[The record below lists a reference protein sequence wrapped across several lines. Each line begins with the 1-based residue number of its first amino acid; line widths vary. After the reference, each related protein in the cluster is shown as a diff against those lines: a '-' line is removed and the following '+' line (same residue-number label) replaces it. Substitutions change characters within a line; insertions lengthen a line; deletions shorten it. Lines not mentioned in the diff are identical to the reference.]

1 MSTEPAPPGKGW
13 IFLRRLPP
21 ESDLRAVIVT
31 LIVCVVCSAAI
42 AFTVS
47 TLRPYREAN
56 RTRDRQAKIEQMI
69 TAVPGL
75 EDVLGGASGGE
86 LQALVID
93 LERGEV
99 DPSID
104 PETFDASEA
113 ARDAARGVALAPEE
127 DLAGLGRRARHAR
140 IYTISDAS
148 GLRLVVLPVE
158 GAGYIST
165 LRGYLALDGD
175 LRTIRGLSFY
185 EHGETPGLGSEIE
198 SPAWRAL
205 WPGKQAFDAA
215 GQPRIAV
222 IRGRP
227 DPASPEAVHQVDGI
241 TGATVTGDGVTRL
254 LQFWLGPRGFGPY
267 LARLAESG
275 RPDVSEDAQ

>member
-1 MSTEPAPPGKGW
+1 M
-13 IFLRRLPP
+13 
-21 ESDLRAVIVT
+21 
-31 LIVCVVCSAAI
+31 IVCVVCSAAI
-42 AFTVS
+42 AVTVT

-56 RTRDRQAKIEQMI
+56 RARERQAKIEQMI
-69 TAVPGL
+69 AAVPGL
-75 EDVLGGASGGE
+75 EDILGGSGGGE
-86 LQALVID
+86 LLALVID

-99 DPSID
+99 DPGID

-113 ARDAARGVALAPEE
+113 ARDAARSIALAPEE

-140 IYTISDAS
+140 VYTISDAA

-198 SPAWRAL
+198 SPGWRAL
-205 WPGKQAFDAA
+205 WPGKLAFDAA

-227 DPASPEAVHQVDGI
+227 DPASPASVHQVDGI

-267 LARLAESG
+267 LARLAEAE
-275 RPDVSEDAQ
+275 RPGVTEAAQ

>member
-1 MSTEPAPPGKGW
+1 VSIEPAPPGKGW
-13 IFLRRLPP
+13 IFLRRLPR
-21 ESDLRAVIVT
+21 ESDLRAVVMT

-42 AFTVS
+42 TFTVS
-47 TLRPYREAN
+47 TLRPYREAH
-56 RTRDRQAKIEQMI
+56 RVREQQAKIEQMI
-69 TAVPGL
+69 AAVPGL
-75 EDVLGGASGGE
+75 EDVLSGASGGE

-93 LERGEV
+93 LERGDV
-99 DPSID
+99 DPAID

-113 ARDAARGVALAPEE
+113 ARDEVRSIALAPEE

-140 IYTISDAS
+140 VYTISDAA
-148 GLRLVVLPVE
+148 GLRLLVLPVE

-205 WPGKQAFDAA
+205 WPGKRAFDA
-215 GQPRIAV
+215 GGRPRIAV

-227 DPASPEAVHQVDGI
+227 DPASPDAVHQVDGI
-241 TGATVTGDGVTRL
+241 TGATLTGDGVTRL

-267 LARLAESG
+267 LARLAETERAG
-275 RPDVSEDAQ
+275 KSEDAQ